1 VPLCAH
7 CSEEEGT
14 RDAYRIGR
22 MTERDLD
29 IHLSSSAY
37 DMHVSSSS
45 YGMTGERFVF
55 NREESCW
62 EHKRQCK
69 VHNLYVSSSSYGMTG
84 ERDLFFNR
92 EGRMLGTQKQKT
104 VQDTQS
110 SGAGFKV

>member
-14 RDAYRIGR
+14 RDAYRVGR

-29 IHLSSSAY
+29 IHVSSSAY

-55 NREESCW
+55 LIGKS
-62 EHKRQCK
+62 H
-69 VHNLYVSSSSYGMTG
+69 
-84 ERDLFFNR
+84 
-92 EGRMLGTQKQKT
+92 
-104 VQDTQS
+104 
-110 SGAGFKV
+110 AGNTKDSAKYTICMYPPPHMA